1 MPADAGHAGTAIVVL
16 ASCPLTVTALSSVL
30 LTVWPYAALI
40 TTASSA
46 KAANSNV
53 LCQSFLAL
61 PPYGSW
67 YVIADFVLYQ
77 LFIFI

>member
-1 MPADAGHAGTAIVVL
+1 MPADAGRAGTAIVL

-30 LTVWPYAALI
+30 LTVW

-53 LCQSFLAL
+53 LCQSLLAL
-61 PPYGSW
+61 PTYGSW
-67 YVIADFVLYQ
+67 FVIADYVLYQ